1 MDIEHM
7 TNADK
12 KVAVKAELVTGANAR
27 KLATKY
33 DIHYST
39 VITYR
44 NELRNGSKKEE
55 VLEIAETKEVVLAVV
70 ADNIKKQTQETLTPK
85 KAAQFNGMVDE
96 IVEGISSFQ
105 LLETDLHTT
114 MSSLLRY
121 ANNRISDDMD
131 FKEWEKIA
139 YRIGELHKA
148 IYATGGVAVNVQ
160 QNNNTCNSFTNGMV
174 N

>member
-1 MDIEHM
+1 MDNKLLS
-7 TNADK
+7 NADK
-12 KVAVKAELVTGANAR
+12 KIAIKAELVTGANPR
-27 KLATKY
+27 KLSERY

-44 NELRNGSKKEE
+44 NELRNGSKKDDALE
-55 VLEIAETKEVVLAVV
+55 VAQTKEVVMAVV
-70 ADNIKKQTQETLTPK
+70 AENIKKQTEENLTPK

-114 MSSLLRY
+114 MSSLLKY

-139 YRIGELHKA
+139 FRIGELHKA

-160 QNNNTCNSFTNGMV
+160 QNNNSFTNGMV